1 MVGANS
7 MNYDYYDDDDDGD
20 RRWPKR
26 VALVAVVLLLAAG
39 TAFVLT
45 RSNGR
50 STSVVSEPV
59 ATVAST
65 ATTTTS
71 TLYDPF
77 PAVSLPA
84 DSSPTDSLPH
94 DSAPVPGTAARSQTS
109 TTLVHVLPPVPPTN
123 TTTTAV
129 PPAANAST
137 TTGGAQN
144 ASGTPT
150 TPATSPSVAP
160 GTPYLTLPDGS
171 PQPVVAIFDTSTIT
185 LTGELPSQDVAT
197 RLEALAL
204 ANSQTPAAIVNNLII
219 NPGVPLT
226 VGVRVIELN
235 SARFPSGSATILP
248 AHAEELSRVVRV
260 MNALPNVS
268 VLVVG
273 HADQVGPNDANYAL
287 SVVRAQAVVNYLIFS
302 GISASR
308 ISSRGV
314 GTSDLLTNAGDDVSL
329 ALNRRT
335 EFIFIG
341 LLVP

>member
-1 MVGANS
+1 
-7 MNYDYYDDDDDGD
+7 MNYDYYDDDGDDD

-26 VALVAVVLLLAAG
+26 VAFVVVVLLLAAG
-39 TAFVLT
+39 TAFALT

-50 STSVVSEPV
+50 STRVVSDPV
-59 ATVAST
+59 ATISST
-65 ATTTTS
+65 PTTTTS
-71 TLYDPF
+71 TFYDPF
-77 PAVSLPA
+77 PAVTLPA
-84 DSSPTDSLPH
+84 DSSPKNSSPTA
-94 DSAPVPGTAARSQTS
+94 SAAVPGTSANTTGQSPTS
-109 TTLVHVLPPVPPTN
+109 TTLVHVLPPVPPP
-123 TTTTAV
+123 TTTAV
-129 PPAANAST
+129 PPAANTST
-137 TTGGAQN
+137 TTGGAPN
-144 ASGTPT
+144 ASASPS

-185 LTGELPSQDVAT
+185 LTGSLPSQDAVT
-197 RLEALAL
+197 RLETLAL
-204 ANSQTPAAIVNNLII
+204 ANSQTPATIVNNLII

-248 AHAEELSRVVRV
+248 AHATELSRVVRV

-273 HADQVGPNDANYAL
+273 HADQIGPNDANYAL
-287 SVVRAQAVVNYLIFS
+287 SVIRAQAVVNYLIFS

-314 GTSDLLTNAGDDVSL
+314 GTSDLLTSAGDDVSL

-341 LLVP
+341 LLTP

>member
-1 MVGANS
+1 
-7 MNYDYYDDDDDGD
+7 MNYDDYYDDDDGD

-26 VALVAVVLLLAAG
+26 VALVVVVLLLASG
-39 TAFVLT
+39 TAFVLMHRND
-45 RSNGR
+45 RSPA
-50 STSVVSEPV
+50 SVTDPV
-59 ATVAST
+59 VTFAST

-71 TLYDPF
+71 TIYDPF
-77 PAVSLPA
+77 PAVTLPA
-84 DSSPTDSLPH
+84 DSSPTNTSPH
-94 DSAPVPGTAARSQTS
+94 DSAPVAGTSASTAAQSQTTS
-109 TTLVHVLPPVPPTN
+109 TTIVRILPPVPTTN
-123 TTTTAV
+123 PTTTAV
-129 PPAANAST
+129 SPAANAST
-137 TTGGAQN
+137 TTGGAPN
-144 ASGTPT
+144 GSGTPT

-160 GTPYLTLPDGS
+160 GTPYLTQPDGS

-185 LTGELPSQDVAT
+185 LTGALPSQDVAT

-204 ANSQTPAAIVNNLII
+204 ANSQTPATIVNNLII

-248 AHAEELSRVVRV
+248 DHAAELSRVVRV

-302 GISASR
+302 GVSPSR

-314 GTSDLLTNAGDDVSL
+314 GTTDLLTNAGDDVSL

-341 LLVP
+341 LLAP